1 MSTSTLT
8 RTPVADRPG
17 RAAPTRRPAPMSR
30 LTRVELRK
38 MFDTRAGFWLMA
50 AILGAAVLAS
60 GALVAFA
67 PDASITYASFTQAI
81 GFPMAIILPI
91 VAILAVTGEYSQR
104 SVLTTFTLEPRR
116 GRVVVAKALA
126 VTIAGVAAVVVT
138 LGVGALGNVVGS
150 AVNGTD
156 AVWNVSADQAW
167 AIALGTLVAMAMGFA
182 VGSLLRSTAAAV
194 AVYFVY
200 SLVVPLA
207 AEMLAAYQQWFADLR
222 PWIDF
227 NLNANGLF
235 ELVRP
240 DDFWAQLA
248 TSGLLWLVLPLAYGV
263 SRIVRAE
270 VK

>member
-1 MSTSTLT
+1 MSTPTLT

-17 RAAPTRRPAPMSR
+17 RSAPTRRPAPLTR

-60 GALVAFA
+60 ASLVAFA
-67 PDASITYASFTQAI
+67 PDASVTYASFTQAI

-104 SVLTTFTLEPRR
+104 SALTTFTLEPRR

-126 VTIAGVAAVVVT
+126 VTISGVAAVAIT

-156 AVWNVSADQAW
+156 PIWNVSWAQAW

-182 VGSLLRSTAAAV
+182 VGSLLRTTAGAV
-194 AVYFVY
+194 ATYFVY

-222 PWIDF
+222 PWVDF

-240 DDFWAQLA
+240 DDFWAHLA